1 MQVQQ
6 TNNKTAALIEVW
18 GVERN
23 SKFMIPSYL
32 EIYVCNEYY
41 SLKFV
46 SISRKHKYYY
56 SKTTDITLL

>member
-23 SKFMIPSYL
+23 SNFMIPSYS
-32 EIYVCNEYY
+32 ETYVCNETWNT
-41 SLKFV
+41 KPV
-46 SISRKHKYYY
+46 VWGATIQ
-56 SKTTDITLL
+56 

>member
-41 SLKFV
+41 SLKLYGT
-46 SISRKHKYYY
+46 KYE
-56 SKTTDITLL
+56 